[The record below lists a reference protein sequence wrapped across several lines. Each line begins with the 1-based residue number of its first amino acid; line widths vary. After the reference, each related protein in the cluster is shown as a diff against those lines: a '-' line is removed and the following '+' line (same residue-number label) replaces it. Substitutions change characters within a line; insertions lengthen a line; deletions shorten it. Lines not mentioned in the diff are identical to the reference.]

1 MRNSWQHA
9 VQAAISEND
18 PNRVEGKVRQAEVAI
33 FERIDRFSSEHDGE
47 EKALFEALR
56 KIRALATFRRK
67 IARSE

>member
-18 PNRVEGKVRQAEVAI
+18 PNRVEGKIRQAEVAI
-33 FERIDRFSSEHDGE
+33 FERIDRFSSAHDSE

-56 KIRALATFRRK
+56 RTRALANLLK
-67 IARSE
+67 PIQL

>member
-18 PNRVEGKVRQAEVAI
+18 PNRVEGKIRQAEVAI
-33 FERIDRFSSEHDGE
+33 FERIDRFSSAHDGE

-56 KIRALATFRRK
+56 KIRALANQLTP
-67 IARSE
+67 IQS